1 VVESVK
7 QKEAPMADDGEGSV
21 FVEGFDDDVEE
32 TSSEE
37 SQDSTVDTST
47 ETTASEETKSEEVK
61 QETTNIN
68 SQETVDEKAELTE
81 KGTKLDPNPLSRVN
95 QELANE
101 RAKIKQYEEVLNNP
115 TLLKSYVAQIDKQ
128 PEKVEE
134 KVPEK
139 IMREEDVKTT
149 EDLRVYLKQQDE
161 KLNSK
166 LKELDS
172 TISTVKSSQRD
183 TAVANGIS
191 NDIQAVREQ
200 YPELNPKSDSYDP
213 ELDTAVGAMYELI
226 DLDPKTKQFRGNI
239 RITDVASIIM
249 KASGSSKKQGSQE
262 AQTVIKDKRSGK
274 VTSGSSSQVSD
285 ISNMTPSQ
293 IIASRIKQA
302 RGGR

>member
-1 VVESVK
+1 
-7 QKEAPMADDGEGSV
+7 MADDGEGSV

-61 QETTNIN
+61 QETTNTN